1 MATYIFSIIIPVYNT
16 APYLHECLDSVL
28 QQAISAPIEVICIN
42 DGSTDDSL
50 AILSE
55 YTAHSISEQVHIR
68 VISQPNAGLS
78 AARNAGI
85 ALATGDYLLFLDSDD
100 CLVPKALEWL
110 TPWLTNGQTDIVAF
124 NSIQWYSD
132 DHNRKEENAPF
143 NHIGQRTYP
152 RGFDYLCDFV
162 RQRGWGP
169 SAACLYAYRR
179 TLIVEHT
186 LSFPVGMLHEDEL
199 FVPQALCIAGQTITL
214 PMSLYLYRIRATSIA
229 HTDNLRH
236 AEDKQTIAR
245 RLYEYFCHNG
255 YRNRCTDR
263 VVYNLSLN
271 AAIGMAANGQRISHG
286 LLLRTA
292 HTPKEYIKALAV
304 GTKRYKR

>member
-16 APYLHECLDSVL
+16 APYLRECLDSVL
-28 QQAISAPIEVICIN
+28 QQTISAPIEVICIN

-50 AILSE
+50 AILNE
-55 YTAHSISEQVHIR
+55 YTEHCVSEQVHIR
-68 VISQPNAGLS
+68 IISQPNAGLS

-110 TPWLTNGQTDIVAF
+110 APWLTNGQTDIVAF

-132 DHNRKEENAPF
+132 DHNRKEENVPF
-143 NHIGQRTYP
+143 NHIGQCTYP

-186 LSFPVGMLHEDEL
+186 LSFPIGMLHEDEL

-229 HTDNLRH
+229 HTENLRH
-236 AEDKQTIAR
+236 AEDKQAIAR
-245 RLYEYFCHNG
+245 RLYEYFCYNG

-263 VVYNLSLN
+263 VVYNLLLN
-271 AAIGMAANGQRISHG
+271 AAIGLATNGQRISYG

-292 HTPKEYIKALAV
+292 HTPKEYIKALTV
-304 GTKRYKR
+304 GTKQYKR